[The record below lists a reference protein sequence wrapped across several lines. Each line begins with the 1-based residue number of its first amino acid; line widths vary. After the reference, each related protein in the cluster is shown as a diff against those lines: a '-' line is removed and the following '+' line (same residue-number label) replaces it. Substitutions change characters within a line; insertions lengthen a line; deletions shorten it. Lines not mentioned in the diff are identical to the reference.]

1 MKQFYDLAGGVSK
14 IGAFVWDTDAL
25 AWVRMTQ
32 PGGSSS
38 SGGLTD
44 TQLRASP
51 VPITGSITVTAG
63 GLAIPA
69 CDYIALAQDTLTD
82 TYTYKSGGAGGSTV
96 ATLTITYTTAAKT
109 IISTVVKT

>member
-14 IGAFVWDTDAL
+14 TGAFVWDAGAL

-32 PGGSSS
+32 PGAAA
-38 SGGLTD
+38 GGLTD
-44 TQLRASP
+44 TQLRATP
-51 VPITGSITVTAG
+51 VPVSGSISVSLG
-63 GLAIPA
+63 GFGLPA
-69 CDYIALAQDTLTD
+69 YDYISLAQATLTD
-82 TYTYKSGGAGGSTV
+82 TYTYKTGGAGGSTV